1 MIASCT
7 SNSIRFGDKDKL
19 ATTVTVSKETVALVV
34 VCTDLAAVFVL
45 WFALLALKS
54 FHRMVD
60 ADVNMGTLSAT
71 DFTVQVEQEPH
82 FDHYNDLKGVYWAWA
97 ELVLESCG

>member
-1 MIASCT
+1 MLRRVSAS
-7 SNSIRFGDKDKL
+7 
-19 ATTVTVSKETVALVV
+19 VTVSKETVALVV

-60 ADVNMGTLSAT
+60 ADVNKGTLSAT